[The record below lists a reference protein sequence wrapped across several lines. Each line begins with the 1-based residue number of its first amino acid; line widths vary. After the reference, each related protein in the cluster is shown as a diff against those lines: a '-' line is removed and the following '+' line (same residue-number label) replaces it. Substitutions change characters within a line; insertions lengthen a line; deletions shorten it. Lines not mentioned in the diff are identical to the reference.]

1 MAEPAAGPSEP
12 RGFAAP
18 SAAPSPWPRDA
29 VWSERGLEIRGAG
42 AGDLAAAH
50 GTPLIV
56 VDADEIER
64 RMRVVAAAY
73 PRAAYAV
80 KAFTASPVIR
90 LALDA
95 GLDLLCASGGEVE
108 ACLRAGA
115 PAERIVL
122 HGNAKTDAELELV
135 VSEGVGLVVADGL
148 DELRRLDAVAA
159 ARGVVQPFL
168 LRVVPE
174 VAVDTHEAIATG
186 HELSKFGT
194 PRADAVATIVAAAG
208 LANLRYDGLHAH
220 AGSQVL
226 DPSPYLDVLA
236 SLVELARGIREVTG
250 GPTGVL
256 DVGGGFGVTYV
267 GEAALDPATLAPRLL
282 ARLDELAR
290 EAEIDLPVLVVE
302 PGRSLVAN
310 AALTLYRVVA
320 RKRVGGRSLVAVDG
334 GMSDNLRPMLYDA
347 SYAVAP
353 VEARAGEP
361 TEPVTV
367 VGRHCESGDV
377 LAERAEVPRGLA
389 AGDLV
394 AFAATGAYGYSLA
407 SGYNRIGRPAVVAVR
422 DGDVVPW
429 LRREDAADLDRLE
442 VGPSGTDADD
452 AAPPAGVTVRRATP
466 RDAASALDLWRAVIA
481 EGRWVRSDDVAQ
493 PVREWRRR
501 FARAIGD
508 DAIELVAVDGRVVGH
523 LGLTRER
530 HPAARHVAT
539 LAVVV
544 AEDRRGEGIGT
555 GLLAEAIRWAR
566 RAGVEKL
573 VLSVYPS
580 NRRAIA
586 LYRRFGFREEGRLS
600 RHSRKPYGYEDEI
613 LMARWVG
620 DR

>member
-1 MAEPAAGPSEP
+1 MAEPAGDPSP
-12 RGFAAP
+12 TGA
-18 SAAPSPWPRDA
+18 SPWPRDA
-29 VWSERGLEIRGAG
+29 AWTERGLAIRGVPVA
-42 AGDLAAAH
+42 DLAATH
-50 GTPLIV
+50 GTPLVV
-56 VDADEIER
+56 VDADEIDR
-64 RMRVVAAAY
+64 RMRAVATAY

-115 PAERIVL
+115 RAERIVL
-122 HGNAKTDAELELV
+122 HGNAKTDAELELAV
-135 VSEGVGLVVADGL
+135 GARIGLVVADGRE
-148 DELRRLDAVAA
+148 ELRRLDAVAA
-159 ARGVVQPFL
+159 AADVRQPFL
-168 LRVVPE
+168 LRVIPE

-194 PRADAVATIVAAAG
+194 PRADAVAVLAEAAA
-208 LANLRYDGLHAH
+208 LAHVRYAGLHAH

-226 DPSPYLDVLA
+226 DPAPFLEVLA
-236 SLVELARGIREVTG
+236 SLVGLARAIRDATG
-250 GPTGVL
+250 ATTELL

-267 GEAALDPATLAPRLL
+267 DEVPLDPAGIAPRLRT
-282 ARLDELAR
+282 RLDELVR
-290 EAEIDLPVLVVE
+290 EAGLDAPVLIAE

-310 AALTLYRVVA
+310 AAVTVYRVVA
-320 RKRVGGRSLVAVDG
+320 RKRVGGRWLVAVDG

-347 SYAVAP
+347 AYAVAP
-353 VEARAGEP
+353 VTPDRGAG
-361 TEPVTV
+361 TEVVTI

-377 LAERAEVPRGLA
+377 LAERALVPTDLVPD
-389 AGDLV
+389 DLV

-407 SGYNRIGRPAVVAVR
+407 SGYNRVGRPAVVAVR
-422 DGDVVPW
+422 GGEVVPW

-442 VGPSGTDADD
+442 IGPARVDADD
-452 AAPPAGVTVRRATP
+452 AGAPAGATVRRASP
-466 RDAASALDLWRAVIA
+466 RDAAAALDLWRAVIA

-493 PVREWRRR
+493 PVRAWRRR
-501 FARAIGD
+501 FRRSGGD
-508 DAIELVAVDGRVVGH
+508 DGVELVASVDGAVVGH
-523 LGLTRER
+523 LGATRER

-544 AEDRRGEGIGT
+544 SEERRGEGIGT
-555 GLLAEAIRWAR
+555 ALLAEAIRWAR
-566 RAGVEKL
+566 GAGVEKL

-600 RHSRKPYGYEDEI
+600 RQSRKPYGYEDEL